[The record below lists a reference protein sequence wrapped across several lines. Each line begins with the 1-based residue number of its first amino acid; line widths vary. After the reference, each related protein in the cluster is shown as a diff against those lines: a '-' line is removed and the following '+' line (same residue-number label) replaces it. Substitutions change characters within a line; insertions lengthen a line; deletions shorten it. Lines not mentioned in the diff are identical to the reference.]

1 MKLADKITYLRKEN
15 NMTQEE
21 LAHKVGV
28 SRQSVSK
35 WEAGGA
41 LPDLD
46 KLLKISKLFGVSTDY
61 LIDEEIDTFEKTN
74 EKKTDIFTDDFVYQ
88 FIRRAED
95 RSVFMSVG
103 TFLMILSAIGS
114 ISGSKIGWALGIIA
128 FIAGLGMFIY
138 SIINRDRVYSIDDG
152 AYFNFANNITN
163 FKPAFKRNVIIAVCF
178 YLLAYIFYN
187 RSFDLDWVQS
197 TTICLLPVAIGTSI
211 IIYSIIRRNAYNN
224 ILSYIDD
231 ASSIARG
238 WTSTASS
245 NYWMAVTAFYLV
257 YSYFSGNWYI
267 SWIIWIIAPIG
278 ENILRSIFK

>member
-95 RSVFMSVG
+95 RSV
-103 TFLMILSAIGS
+103 L
-114 ISGSKIGWALGIIA
+114 
-128 FIAGLGMFIY
+128 
-138 SIINRDRVYSIDDG
+138 
-152 AYFNFANNITN
+152 
-163 FKPAFKRNVIIAVCF
+163 
-178 YLLAYIFYN
+178 
-187 RSFDLDWVQS
+187 
-197 TTICLLPVAIGTSI
+197 
-211 IIYSIIRRNAYNN
+211 
-224 ILSYIDD
+224 
-231 ASSIARG
+231 
-238 WTSTASS
+238 
-245 NYWMAVTAFYLV
+245 
-257 YSYFSGNWYI
+257 
-267 SWIIWIIAPIG
+267 
-278 ENILRSIFK
+278 